1 MESSFTKK
9 LLLLSCLILSF
20 TCFLFCDSY
29 YDVAKGDTLYSISRK
44 YQLTVAELRTANN
57 LSENDVLKAGQKLII
72 PKADISV
79 AATLSG
85 KVVSEKTNQKTEIH
99 IVEKGETLYRIAQNS
114 NMTLPQLLSINNLD
128 SSLVIKVGQKIKVFI
143 KSTDENKNTEI
154 KQTEIKDEIKIS
166 EPKISDNGTSWPVKN
181 PTITSVNGKV
191 SGVQLS
197 ATTNEPVACVKEGTV
212 IYTGVYRGFGKVL
225 FIQSKTGLIYAYT
238 NLSSVSVKKGDYI
251 VFGKEI
257 GKVGIDS
264 ITGKPQLMFMVFQNG
279 QPIDPSVA
287 PRG

>member
-1 MESSFTKK
+1 
-9 LLLLSCLILSF
+9 
-20 TCFLFCDSY
+20 
-29 YDVAKGDTLYSISRK
+29 
-44 YQLTVAELRTANN
+44 
-57 LSENDVLKAGQKLII
+57 
-72 PKADISV
+72 
-79 AATLSG
+79 
-85 KVVSEKTNQKTEIH
+85 
-99 IVEKGETLYRIAQNS
+99 
-114 NMTLPQLLSINNLD
+114 
-128 SSLVIKVGQKIKVFI
+128 
-143 KSTDENKNTEI
+143 
-154 KQTEIKDEIKIS
+154 
-166 EPKISDNGTSWPVKN
+166 
-181 PTITSVNGKV
+181 
-191 SGVQLS
+191 LS

-212 IYTGVYRGFGKVL
+212 IYNGVYRGFGKVL